1 MIASVLLPM
10 LHACSGGSGAS
21 SSASSDDAS
30 SDTTS
35 SIDTSAS
42 TKPEQAPADFS
53 GTWERFPDPYAAFY
67 ETPFAEEPP
76 PPNGGPQLKEPY
88 ASEYRKLTQRKAA
101 AMKEGKP
108 LADPSTQCRPEGMPT
123 LMGAIYPIE
132 IVQTPQQLVVLTE
145 FLTQTRR
152 IYLNETMPP
161 FDEISPGYTGHSVG
175 HWEGDTLVVKTLG
188 VREDVRL
195 LEIPHS
201 AQMSV
206 TERLRF
212 TGPDLMENEV
222 TIDDPA
228 FLAKPYRFTFG
239 YRRNPD
245 YRIMEYICDNNRNK
259 FDADGGVSLEVAPK

>member
-1 MIASVLLPM
+1 MNRFGSVLMASVFVPM
-10 LHACSGGSGAS
+10 MLQACSGGSS
-21 SSASSDDAS
+21 ESSAAATNATPSG
-30 SDTTS
+30 
-35 SIDTSAS
+35 
-42 TKPEQAPADFS
+42 KAPVDFS

-67 ETPFAEEPP
+67 ATPFAEEPP

-88 ASEYRKLTQRKAA
+88 ASEYRQLTERKAA

-161 FDEISPGYTGHSVG
+161 LDELSPGYAGHSVG
-175 HWEGDTLVVKTLG
+175 HWEGETLVVKTLG
-188 VREDVRL
+188 VREDVRF
-195 LEIPHS
+195 LEFPHS

-228 FLAKPYRFTFG
+228 FLAKPYQFTFG
-239 YRRNPD
+239 YRRNPE

-259 FDADGGVSLEVAPK
+259 FDADGGVSLELAPK